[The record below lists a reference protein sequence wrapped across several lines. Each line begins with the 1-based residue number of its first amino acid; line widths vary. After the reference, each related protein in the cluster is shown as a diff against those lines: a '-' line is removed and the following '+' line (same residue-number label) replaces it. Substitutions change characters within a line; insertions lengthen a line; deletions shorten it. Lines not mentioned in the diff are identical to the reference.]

1 MKKIITRD
9 DWRIFD
15 MPVIYET
22 AFLNKGLAAGD
33 YQALLSGFLPRDMD
47 DRWFMYANEGYVY
60 LHRSWTGHCIFR
72 LKIEVIKEECLLT
85 ELQINRDTNQ
95 YKSTNVEADK
105 MEVDSI
111 VSYLIALN
119 KAGNK

>member
-1 MKKIITRD
+1 MKKTTTRD
-9 DWRIFD
+9 DWSIFD
-15 MPVIYET
+15 MPVTYET
-22 AFLNKGLAAGD
+22 TFLNKELAAGE

-72 LKIEVIKEECLLT
+72 LKIEVKKEGCLLT
-85 ELQINRDTNQ
+85 ELRINRDTNQ

-105 MEVDSI
+105 NEVDSI
-111 VSYLIALN
+111 LSYLIAL
-119 KAGNK
+119 KKIEE